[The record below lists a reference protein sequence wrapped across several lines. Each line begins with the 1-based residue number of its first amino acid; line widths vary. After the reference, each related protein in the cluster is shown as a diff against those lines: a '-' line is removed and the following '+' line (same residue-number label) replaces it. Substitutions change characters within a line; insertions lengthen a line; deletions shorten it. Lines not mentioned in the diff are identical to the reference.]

1 MRTKLIIF
9 FLMFGMLVTPLRPV
23 LAAPSA
29 DVKNDK
35 VTFSFPETATFSAS
49 LSAAADIVS
58 VVLEYG
64 DVRQTCGE
72 VIAKAYPMFAPGKSV
87 DVEWVWDMRQSGSLP
102 PGASIWW
109 HWRYTDANGKEYV
122 TDTMNATWL
131 DDVHKWQTITS
142 DFLRLH
148 WYKGDQAFAKDL
160 LNAAVNGLEFN
171 KTESGLTPEN
181 TIDIYI
187 YADTQDLK
195 DAVLYEPAWTGGEAF
210 PDQDIVIIG
219 ISQADLD
226 WGRDAMVHELTHV
239 LVGHLTFS
247 CLGDVPTWLNEGL
260 AVFSEGPL
268 DKSSQSQLDQAV
280 EDDSLLSVRSISNGF
295 SEISDKANLSYAE
308 SYSIVNFLIET
319 YKQDKMTS
327 LLTALRD
334 GKTIDDA
341 LVSVYGFDIEGLED
355 AWRDSIGA
363 SPRAASAQPTAMPTP
378 TWVPTIVPVSGA
390 PAAVTP
396 TPYAIPTST
405 ISGEQQPPATRT
417 APPIWLTLFLLL
429 FCCLTILVI
438 GVFAIG
444 LIVRSQN
451 QKARKNG

>member
-72 VIAKAYPMFAPGKSV
+72 VIAKAYPMFAPGKNV

-160 LNAAVNGLEFN
+160 LNAAVNGLEQV
-171 KTESGLTPEN
+171 K
-181 TIDIYI
+181 
-187 YADTQDLK
+187 
-195 DAVLYEPAWTGGEAF
+195 
-210 PDQDIVIIG
+210 
-219 ISQADLD
+219 
-226 WGRDAMVHELTHV
+226 
-239 LVGHLTFS
+239 
-247 CLGDVPTWLNEGL
+247 
-260 AVFSEGPL
+260 
-268 DKSSQSQLDQAV
+268 
-280 EDDSLLSVRSISNGF
+280 
-295 SEISDKANLSYAE
+295 
-308 SYSIVNFLIET
+308 IE
-319 YKQDKMTS
+319 Q
-327 LLTALRD
+327 
-334 GKTIDDA
+334 
-341 LVSVYGFDIEGLED
+341 
-355 AWRDSIGA
+355 
-363 SPRAASAQPTAMPTP
+363 
-378 TWVPTIVPVSGA
+378 
-390 PAAVTP
+390 
-396 TPYAIPTST
+396 
-405 ISGEQQPPATRT
+405 
-417 APPIWLTLFLLL
+417 
-429 FCCLTILVI
+429 
-438 GVFAIG
+438 
-444 LIVRSQN
+444 
-451 QKARKNG
+451 